1 MLRNYIKYT
10 VISSICLLF
19 VACTEVDICDSNVQH
34 PHVAEIDFT
43 WNSADADSVVVLA
56 YRVVNNWRCGYIF
69 DPNTKE
75 GHYIYNSIKIEDR
88 EKSTDG
94 TNENTDNETA
104 TDETPSEDNIG
115 DETVENN
122 QTTDDTETV
131 VDDYSILP
139 FVTKC
144 GELYFTA
151 FNYDTDNEYLTCGKF
166 VNGRVVGAEHAAVGY
181 KKTYSKNNAPLAQDW
196 TELNPGYKYVSN
208 IPEEADVYYGTKMYD
223 IEEGFVNKI
232 EMTPK
237 GVLQPIKVNINI
249 EPQGV
254 AVDKVVAE
262 LSGVSANFNLFRG
275 TPNTESTY
283 KVLFELDS
291 DYSSTINVLGLV
303 RSNSFTS
310 VKGDGVLQVAVHV
323 NGKVYNA
330 QMNLFNTINAYG
342 KFIAGGKDNV
352 ELNINAPLIVTSE
365 GLKTEA
371 VDSYADKWVVK

>member
-1 MLRNYIKYT
+1 MLRNLKYT

-34 PHVAEIDFT
+34 PHVAEIDFK
-43 WNSADADSVVVLA
+43 WNGADADSVVVLA
-56 YRVVNNWRCGYIF
+56 YRVVNTWRCGYILNP
-69 DPNTKE
+69 DTKE

-88 EKSTDG
+88 ENSTDG
-94 TNENTDNETA
+94 TNGNTDNETV
-104 TDETPSEDNIG
+104 EDNQG
-115 DETVENN
+115 NVNDEAVNDN
-122 QTTDDTETV
+122 QTTDDAETV

-151 FNYDTDNEYLTCGKF
+151 FNYDTENEYLTCGKF
-166 VNGRVVGAEHAAVGY
+166 VNGRVVGAEHATVGY
-181 KKTYSKNNAPLAQDW
+181 KRTYSKNNAPLAQDW
-196 TELNPGYKYVSN
+196 SELNPGYKYVSN
-208 IPEEADVYYGTKMYD
+208 IPDEADVYYGTEMYD
-223 IEEGFVNKI
+223 IEEGVVNEI

-249 EPQGV
+249 ESQGV
-254 AVDKVVAE
+254 IVDKVVAE
-262 LSGVSANFNLFRG
+262 ISGISANFNFFRG
-275 TPNTESTY
+275 TPNRDNTY

-291 DYSSTINVLGLV
+291 NHSSTINVLGLV

-310 VKGDGVLQVAVHV
+310 VKGNGVLQVAVHV

-342 KFIAGGKDNV
+342 EVIAGGIENV
-352 ELNINAPLIVTSE
+352 VLNIDAPLIVTSE
-365 GLKTEA
+365 GLKTES
-371 VDSYADKWVVK
+371 VDSYPDKWVVK